1 MPGSRFLL
9 DTNIVIALFSGE
21 AAVTARLAQA
31 GEVFLPS
38 IVVGELLFGARK
50 SLRVSENIARVND
63 LAAATSVLSCDL
75 GTAHVYGEVKDEL
88 RLKGRDRVHG
98 GGLTEGGRVHLGQ
111 ADRLDFARLDG
122 ACHRRNGLL
131 DRAGEVAPV
140 QVPQVDVVGAQVA

>member
-50 SLRVSENIARVND
+50 SLRVSENIARVNN

-75 GTAHVYGEVKDEL
+75 GTANVYGEVKDEL
-88 RLKGRDRVHG
+88 RLKGR
-98 GGLTEGGRVHLGQ
+98 
-111 ADRLDFARLDG
+111 
-122 ACHRRNGLL
+122 
-131 DRAGEVAPV
+131 PV
-140 QVPQVDVVGAQVA
+140 PENDVWI

>member
-50 SLRVSENIARVND
+50 SSRVSENIARIND
-63 LAAATSVLSCDL
+63 LAAATSVLPCDL
-75 GTAHVYGEVKDEL
+75 VTAAVYGEVKDNL
-88 RLKGRDRVHG
+88 RLKGRPIPENDVWIAAVAREHG
-98 GGLTEGGRVHLGQ
+98 LMLVTRDEHFQHVDGLGVEGWTTM
-111 ADRLDFARLDG
+111 
-122 ACHRRNGLL
+122 
-131 DRAGEVAPV
+131 P
-140 QVPQVDVVGAQVA
+140 